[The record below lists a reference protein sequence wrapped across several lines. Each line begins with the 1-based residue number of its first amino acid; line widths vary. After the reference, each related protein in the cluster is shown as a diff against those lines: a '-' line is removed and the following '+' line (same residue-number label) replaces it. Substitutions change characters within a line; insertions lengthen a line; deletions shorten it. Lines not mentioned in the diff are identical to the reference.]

1 MTKPGP
7 IGKGKLIQLG
17 LQQGATSE
25 CRRQKRIEIRPM
37 KADELA
43 DRSVQFLR
51 AHPAFPTP
59 RGMFPELFHAP
70 GRQLAVSRK
79 KKFLIRRMRVLKP
92 HKSPFDSIRQTRQ
105 GPLQRKRDGT

>member
-1 MTKPGP
+1 
-7 IGKGKLIQLG
+7 
-17 LQQGATSE
+17 
-25 CRRQKRIEIRPM
+25 
-37 KADELA
+37 
-43 DRSVQFLR
+43 
-51 AHPAFPTP
+51 
-59 RGMFPELFHAP
+59 LFHAP